1 MASTSY
7 FTQSAD
13 AALQAHIANM
23 TPTPKAQIKA
33 PKVKKAKKVAPAEEE
48 AGENLSSVPKDPEPE
63 DLKTTNTTTMAASVF
78 ALACDALVRERDRVF
93 LLKVSDDYKIPFAEL
108 EAKYLVTAGEAI
120 KVPKVRKA
128 KVTVEGANKCQA
140 QTAKKGP
147 CSFSAL
153 KGECFC
159 KRHLAQ
165 QNAPPK
171 EPKAPKE
178 PKVKVAKP
186 TKVEPTHTHAP
197 SDESVRDCEL
207 CESHGSALAEEEDF
221 EIVMPGEEEEV
232 VDPAQAEEDMLADSD
247 GEYDAE

>member
-7 FTQSAD
+7 FTQAAD
-13 AALQAHIANM
+13 ADLNAFIARQK
-23 TPTPKAQIKA
+23 PKGK
-33 PKVKKAKKVAPAEEE
+33 
-48 AGENLSSVPKDPEPE
+48 NLSSVPKDPVPE
-63 DLKTTNTTTMAASVF
+63 TLKTTNNTMAASVF

-93 LLKVSDDYKIPFAEL
+93 LLKVSEDYKIPFAEL
-108 EAKYLVTAGEAI
+108 EAKYLGTAEEAI

-165 QNAPPK
+165 QNA
-171 EPKAPKE
+171 EPKPAKPAKE
-178 PKVKVAKP
+178 PKVKVTKP
-186 TKVEPTHTHAP
+186 TKVEPTHSHPP
-197 SDESVRDCEL
+197 SAESVKDCDL
-207 CESHGSALAEEEDF
+207 CESHGSALAEDEDF
-221 EIVMPGEEEEV
+221 EIVMPGE
-232 VDPAQAEEDMLADSD
+232 AEQDMLAESD
-247 GEYDAE
+247 GEYDDE

>member
-1 MASTSY
+1 MASTTY
-7 FTQSAD
+7 FTESAN
-13 AALQAHIANM
+13 AALQEHISKM

-33 PKVKKAKKVAPAEEE
+33 PKVKKAKKEE
-48 AGENLSSVPKDPEPE
+48 AGSVPKDQEPE
-63 DLKTTNTTTMAASVF
+63 TLKPTNNTKMAASVF

-93 LLKVSDDYKIPFAEL
+93 LLKVSEDYKIPFEEL
-108 EAKYLVTAGEAI
+108 EAKYLTTAEEAI

-165 QNAPPK
+165 QNA
-171 EPKAPKE
+171 EPKPAKPAKE
-178 PKVKVAKP
+178 PKVKVTKP
-186 TKVEPTHTHAP
+186 TKVEPTHTHEP
-197 SDESVRDCEL
+197 SETRVDDCEL
-207 CESHGSALAEEEDF
+207 CESHGSALAEEEEF
-221 EIVMPGEEEEV
+221 EILMSEDELPPAVS
-232 VDPAQAEEDMLADSD
+232 PAQAEEDMLAESD
-247 GEYDAE
+247 GEYDDE

>member
-1 MASTSY
+1 MAARFDSE
-7 FTQSAD
+7 
-13 AALQAHIANM
+13 AHLTATIKRM
-23 TPTPKAQIKA
+23 TETPPARILKA
-33 PKVKKAKKVAPAEEE
+33 PKVKKAKPAPE
-48 AGENLSSVPKDPEPE
+48 ENLSSVSSDPEPE
-63 DLKTTNTTTMAASVF
+63 TLKPTNNAMASTF

-93 LLKVSDDYKIPFAEL
+93 LLKVSEDYKIPFEEL
-108 EAKYLVTAGEAI
+108 EAKYLTAAADAI

-165 QNAPPK
+165 QNT
-171 EPKAPKE
+171 EPKPAKPAKE
-178 PKVKVAKP
+178 PKVKAVKP
-186 TKVEPTHTHAP
+186 VKVEPAHTHEP
-197 SDESVRDCEL
+197 SETRVADCDL

-221 EIVMPGEEEEV
+221 EIVMDKPEAEADAEV
-232 VDPAQAEEDMLADSD
+232 EADES
-247 GEYDAE
+247 EYDSE

>member
-7 FTQSAD
+7 FTQAAD
-13 AALQAHIANM
+13 AALQEHISKM

-33 PKVKKAKKVAPAEEE
+33 PKVKKAKEETGSVA
-48 AGENLSSVPKDPEPE
+48 KDPEPE
-63 DLKTTNTTTMAASVF
+63 TLEPTNNTKMAASVF

-93 LLKVSDDYKIPFAEL
+93 LLKVSEDYKIPFAEL
-108 EAKYLVTAGEAI
+108 EAKYLGTAEEAI

-165 QNAPPK
+165 QNAEPKPPKPPK
-171 EPKAPKE
+171 EPKA
-178 PKVKVAKP
+178 KVAKP
-186 TKVEPTHTHAP
+186 TKVEPTHTHEP
-197 SDESVRDCEL
+197 SDEPVKDCEL
-207 CESHGSALAEEEDF
+207 CESHGTALAEEEDF
-221 EIVMPGEEEEV
+221 EVVMPGDEV
-232 VDPAQAEEDMLADSD
+232 DSAQAEQDMLAESD
-247 GEYDAE
+247 GEYDDE

>member
-7 FTQSAD
+7 FTLAAD
-13 AALQAHIANM
+13 AALQEHIART
-23 TPTPKAQIKA
+23 TPKA
-33 PKVKKAKKVAPAEEE
+33 PKVKKAKEET
-48 AGENLSSVPKDPEPE
+48 GSVPKEPE
-63 DLKTTNTTTMAASVF
+63 QETLKPTNNTNMAASVF

-93 LLKVSDDYKIPFAEL
+93 LLKVAEDYKIPFAEL
-108 EAKYLVTAGEAI
+108 EAKYLGAAEEAI

-165 QNAPPK
+165 NAEPKPPK
-171 EPKAPKE
+171 PAKE

-186 TKVEPTHTHAP
+186 TKVEPTHSHPP
-197 SDESVRDCEL
+197 SAESVKDCEL

-221 EIVMPGEEEEV
+221 EIVMPGE
-232 VDPAQAEEDMLADSD
+232 AEQDMLAESD
-247 GEYDAE
+247 DEYDDE

>member
-1 MASTSY
+1 
-7 FTQSAD
+7 
-13 AALQAHIANM
+13 
-23 TPTPKAQIKA
+23 
-33 PKVKKAKKVAPAEEE
+33 
-48 AGENLSSVPKDPEPE
+48 
-63 DLKTTNTTTMAASVF
+63 MAASVF

-93 LLKVSDDYKIPFAEL
+93 LLKVSEDYKIPFAEL
-108 EAKYLVTAGEAI
+108 EAKYLGAAEEAI

-140 QTAKKGP
+140 QTAKKGA

-165 QNAPPK
+165 QNAEPKPPK
-171 EPKAPKE
+171 PAKE

-186 TKVEPTHTHAP
+186 TKVEPMHSHPP
-197 SDESVRDCEL
+197 SDAAVKDCEL

-221 EIVMPGEEEEV
+221 ELVMPGDY
-232 VDPAQAEEDMLADSD
+232 VDSAQAEQDMLAESD
-247 GEYDAE
+247 GEYDDE

>member
-7 FTQSAD
+7 FTQAAD
-13 AALQAHIANM
+13 AALKAHIA
-23 TPTPKAQIKA
+23 KA
-33 PKVKKAKKVAPAEEE
+33 PKVK
-48 AGENLSSVPKDPEPE
+48 NSSSVPKAAEPE
-63 DLKTTNTTTMAASVF
+63 TQKAPNNTNMAASVF

-93 LLKVSDDYKIPFAEL
+93 LLKVSEDYKIPFAEL
-108 EAKYLVTAGEAI
+108 EAKYLGTAEEAI

-165 QNAPPK
+165 QNAEPKPPK
-171 EPKAPKE
+171 PAKE
-178 PKVKVAKP
+178 PKVKVIKP
-186 TKVEPTHTHAP
+186 TKVEPTHTHEP
-197 SDESVRDCEL
+197 SDEPVADCEL
-207 CESHGSALAEEEDF
+207 CESHGTALAEEEDF
-221 EIVMPGEEEEV
+221 ELVMPEEAEEE
-232 VDPAQAEEDMLADSD
+232 MLADSD
-247 GEYDAE
+247 GEYDSE

>member
-1 MASTSY
+1 MAGRFDSE
-7 FTQSAD
+7 
-13 AALQAHIANM
+13 AHLTATIKRM
-23 TPTPKAQIKA
+23 TETPPAKILKA
-33 PKVKKAKKVAPAEEE
+33 PKVKK
-48 AGENLSSVPKDPEPE
+48 NSSSVSTDPEPE
-63 DLKTTNTTTMAASVF
+63 TLEVTKMAASVF

-93 LLKVSDDYKIPFAEL
+93 LLKVSEDYKIPFEEL
-108 EAKYLVTAGEAI
+108 QAKYLTAASDAI

-165 QNAPPK
+165 QNT
-171 EPKAPKE
+171 EPKPAKPAKE
-178 PKVKVAKP
+178 PKVKAVKP
-186 TKVEPTHTHAP
+186 VKVEPAHTHEP
-197 SDESVRDCEL
+197 SETRVADCDL

-221 EIVMPGEEEEV
+221 EIVMDEPEPE
-232 VDPAQAEEDMLADSD
+232 ATAEAEADES
-247 GEYDAE
+247 EYDSE

>member
-1 MASTSY
+1 MAARFDSE
-7 FTQSAD
+7 
-13 AALQAHIANM
+13 AHLTATIKRM
-23 TPTPKAQIKA
+23 TETPPAKIINA
-33 PKVKKAKKVAPAEEE
+33 PKVKKAKPAPEE
-48 AGENLSSVPKDPEPE
+48 NPSSVSTDPEPE
-63 DLKTTNTTTMAASVF
+63 TLESTNNTMAASVF

-93 LLKVSDDYKIPFAEL
+93 LLKVSEDYKIPFSEL
-108 EAKYLVTAGEAI
+108 EAKYLGTAAEAI
-120 KVPKVRKA
+120 KVPKVRKV

-165 QNAPPK
+165 QNADPK
-171 EPKAPKE
+171 PAKPAKE

-186 TKVEPTHTHAP
+186 TKVEPTHSHPP
-197 SDESVRDCEL
+197 SDEPVKDCEL

-221 EIVMPGEEEEV
+221 EIVMPD
-232 VDPAQAEEDMLADSD
+232 DPTLAEQDMLAESD
-247 GEYDAE
+247 GEYDEE

>member
-1 MASTSY
+1 M
-7 FTQSAD
+7 
-13 AALQAHIANM
+13 
-23 TPTPKAQIKA
+23 
-33 PKVKKAKKVAPAEEE
+33 
-48 AGENLSSVPKDPEPE
+48 
-63 DLKTTNTTTMAASVF
+63 ASVF

-93 LLKVSDDYKIPFAEL
+93 LTKIAEDYKIPLAEL
-108 EAKYLVTAGEAI
+108 EAKYLVAAEDAI

-165 QNAPPK
+165 KDAPAK

-178 PKVKVAKP
+178 PKPKVTKPAKI
-186 TKVEPTHTHAP
+186 EPTHTHPP
-197 SDESVRDCEL
+197 SDAPVAACDL
-207 CESHGSALAEEEDF
+207 CESHGTAMSEEEDF
-221 EIVMPGEEEEV
+221 EIVMPDEEMGEEV
-232 VDPAQAEEDMLADSD
+232 EDD
-247 GEYDAE
+247 GEYDEE